1 MKDQNMSKLIEELK
15 ECLLHRVEGLN
26 DYCEVP
32 VESISEVISVLESKD
47 PLHVSKETAIRISKE
62 VSAKFMENN
71 KILRKL
77 RGGEHE

>member
-1 MKDQNMSKLIEELK
+1 MSKLVEELK
-15 ECLLHRVEGLN
+15 ECQLHMVEGSSV
-26 DYCEVP
+26 YCEVP
-32 VESISEVISVLESKD
+32 VELVSEVISVLESKD
-47 PLHVSKETAIRISKE
+47 PLHVSKETAIQISKE